1 MVYDWPVW
9 KTWQALGY
17 GWSLVARYLALDDE
31 DRRILPL
38 WILRP
43 VGPPVS
49 KNWLALLEQRW
60 AVSPQP
66 EEGPESP
73 LLLEEKAGF

>member
-1 MVYDWPVW
+1 MM
-9 KTWQALGY
+9 KAEEFCLLGY
-17 GWSLVARYLALDDE
+17 SGQSEEVRFCRAKAHSGL
-31 DRRILPL
+31 
-38 WILRP
+38 
-43 VGPPVS
+43 GPPVS